1 MTRIGSG
8 DRLVIF
14 DVDGTLC
21 DTNEIDEECF
31 LTAASE
37 ALGVER
43 RRLDWQYCPDTTD
56 AGILRWL
63 WQGQLDR
70 LPTQSEVAAVRD
82 RFVALLEEQLAHEPW
97 RFAAIPGAAE
107 LLAGTGSAR
116 WDAVIA
122 TGGWSRSARLKLAA
136 AGLPGENLLASS
148 DDSVDRLEIFR
159 LAHQRAVERRGRDY
173 ARTVLVGDGAWDVRV
188 AASLGW
194 SFTGV
199 ANGERAES
207 LRRAGA
213 SSVVTDFQDAARF
226 LEVLEGCG
234 VPRR

>member
-1 MTRIGSG
+1 MTPIGSG
-8 DRLVIF
+8 DRLVVF

-31 LTAASE
+31 LAAVGE
-37 ALGVER
+37 ALGVEPR
-43 RRLDWQYCPDTTD
+43 WLEWRHCPGVTD

-63 WQGQLDR
+63 WQDQLGRFPSQAEAD
-70 LPTQSEVAAVRD
+70 AVRD
-82 RFVALLEEQLAHEPW
+82 RFVALLEERLAHEPS
-97 RFAAIPGAAE
+97 RFAAVPGAAE
-107 LLAGTGSAR
+107 LLASTGPAC

-148 DDSVDRLEIFR
+148 DDSVDRLEIFH
-159 LAHQRAVERRGRDY
+159 LAHRRAVERRGREY

-194 SFTGV
+194 PFAGV
-199 ANGERAES
+199 ASGERAAS

-213 SSVVTDFQDAARF
+213 SAVVENFQGLARF
-226 LEVLEGCG
+226 LEVLESCG
-234 VPRR
+234 VPR

>member
-1 MTRIGSG
+1 MAERGRS
-8 DRLVIF
+8 DRLAIF

-37 ALGVER
+37 ALGVEPR
-43 RRLDWQYCPDTTD
+43 WLDWRRCPDITD
-56 AGILRWL
+56 AGILRWV
-63 WQGQLDR
+63 WQDQLGR
-70 LPTQSEVAAVRD
+70 FPTQAEAAAVRD
-82 RFVALLEEQLAHEPW
+82 RFVALLEERLAHEPS
-97 RFAAIPGAAE
+97 RFAAIPGTAD
-107 LLAGTGSAR
+107 LLAGTGSAG

-122 TGGWSRSARLKLAA
+122 TGGWSSSARLKLAA
-136 AGLPGENLLASS
+136 AGLPGKSLLASS

-159 LAHQRAVERRGRDY
+159 LAHQRAVERRGQDY

-194 SFTGV
+194 PFAGV
-199 ANGERAES
+199 ASGKRAES

-213 SSVVTDFQDAARF
+213 SALVEDFQDAARF
-226 LEVLEGCG
+226 LEVLEGCR
-234 VPRR
+234 VPR

>member
-31 LTAASE
+31 LTAAGE
-37 ALGVER
+37 ALGGER
-43 RRLDWQYCPDTTD
+43 RGLDWRCCPDITD
-56 AGILRWL
+56 AGILHWL
-63 WQGQLDR
+63 WQGQLGR
-70 LPTQSEVAAVRD
+70 LPSQSEVDAMRD
-82 RFVALLEEQLAHEPW
+82 RFVALLEERLAREPS

-107 LLAGTGSAR
+107 LLAGTGSTR
-116 WDAVIA
+116 WDVVIA
-122 TGGWSRSARLKLAA
+122 TGGWSRSARLKLTA
-136 AGLPGENLLASS
+136 AGLPGESLLASS
-148 DDSVDRLEIFR
+148 DDSADRCEVFR
-159 LAHQRAVERRGRDY
+159 LARQRAVERRGRDY

-194 SFTGV
+194 PFTGV
-199 ANGERAES
+199 ASGERAER

-213 SSVVTDFQDAARF
+213 SAVVKDFRDAARF

-234 VPRR
+234 VPR